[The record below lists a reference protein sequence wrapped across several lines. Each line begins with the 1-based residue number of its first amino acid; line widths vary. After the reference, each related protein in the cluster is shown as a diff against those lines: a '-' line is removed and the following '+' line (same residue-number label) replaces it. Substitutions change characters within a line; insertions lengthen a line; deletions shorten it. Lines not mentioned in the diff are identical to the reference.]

1 MTNRTGQDKDNALQH
16 SGGSLRDSSLPQSG
30 LLRVCRIGRAQGL
43 KGEVNVQVF
52 TDTPETRFA
61 AGSVLADGS
70 GKLYAVERSRTFKDR
85 WIVKFADINDRNA
98 SEELKGTVLF
108 IKKSAGKSTGTGS
121 GSTLLPLNGAA
132 ATDIPGTF
140 HAFPAASNVSV
151 TSPVPDAPGVSP
163 AAADSLPLSNTGS
176 GPADEDGGN
185 DKTGRETGSD
195 NDGWYPDELIGCE
208 VLQVNDHAEALA
220 ADYDGVDAHTVG
232 KIAGVNLNGPQTL
245 IEAELN
251 GDDAPEYK
259 GKHVL
264 IPFVEEIVPIVDPA
278 EGYILIDPPKGL
290 FDL

>member
-1 MTNRTGQDKDNALQH
+1 MTNRTGQDKDNVLQH
-16 SGGSLRDSSLPQSG
+16 NGGSLRGSSLPQNG

-61 AGSVLADGS
+61 AGAVLADGS
-70 GKLYAVERSRTFKDR
+70 GKLYTVERSRTFKDR

-98 SEELKGTVLF
+98 SEGLKGTVLF
-108 IKKSAGKSTGTGS
+108 IKESAGTKS

-132 ATDIPGTF
+132 AGMPG
-140 HAFPAASNVSV
+140 VS
-151 TSPVPDAPGVSP
+151 SAPDSAPDAPGASGGSP
-163 AAADSLPLSNTGS
+163 AVAGSLPFSNTGS
-176 GPADEDGGN
+176 DPADGDGGN
-185 DKTGRETGSD
+185 NEIGTDAGSD

-220 ADYDGVDAHTVG
+220 ADYDGVDAHTAG
-232 KIAGVNLNGPQTL
+232 KVAGVDLNGPQAL

-251 GDDAPEYK
+251 GDDAPEHK

-278 EGYILIDPPKGL
+278 EGYILIDPPEGL

>member
-16 SGGSLRDSSLPQSG
+16 NGGSLQGSSLPQSG

-61 AGSVLADGS
+61 AGAVLADRS

-98 SEELKGTVLF
+98 SERLKGAVLF

-132 ATDIPGTF
+132 TDMPGV
-140 HAFPAASNVSV
+140 PLAS
-151 TSPVPDAPGVSP
+151 DAPGASGRSP
-163 AAADSLPLSNTGS
+163 AAADSLPLSNAGS
-176 GPADEDGGN
+176 DPADGDGGN
-185 DKTGRETGSD
+185 NGIGTDAGSD

-220 ADYDGVDAHTVG
+220 ADYDGVDAHTAG
-232 KIAGVNLNGPQTL
+232 KVAGVDLNGPQAL

-251 GDDAPEYK
+251 GDDAPEHK
-259 GKHVL
+259 GTHVL

-278 EGYILIDPPKGL
+278 EGYILIDPPEGL

>member
-1 MTNRTGQDKDNALQH
+1 MTNRTRQDKDNALQH
-16 SGGSLRDSSLPQSG
+16 NGGSLRGSSLPESG

-98 SEELKGTVLF
+98 SEGLKGTVLF

-121 GSTLLPLNGAA
+121 GSALLPLNGAA
-132 ATDIPGTF
+132 AGMPGVP
-140 HAFPAASNVSV
+140 PAPDTA
-151 TSPVPDAPGVSP
+151 PDAPGASGRSP

-220 ADYDGVDAHTVG
+220 ADYDGVDAHTAG
-232 KIAGVNLNGPQTL
+232 KVAGVDLNGPQAL

-251 GDDAPEYK
+251 GDNAPEHK

-278 EGYILIDPPKGL
+278 EGYILIDPPEGL

>member
-1 MTNRTGQDKDNALQH
+1 MTNRTGRDKDNTFQRNG
-16 SGGSLRDSSLPQSG
+16 SSLRGSSLPTSG

-52 TDTPETRFA
+52 TDIPETRFA
-61 AGSVLADGS
+61 AGAVLADGS

-98 SEELKGTVLF
+98 SEGLKGTVLF

-132 ATDIPGTF
+132 TDMPGV
-140 HAFPAASNVSV
+140 PLAS
-151 TSPVPDAPGVSP
+151 DAPGASGRSP

-176 GPADEDGGN
+176 DPADEDGGD
-185 DKTGRETGSD
+185 DKIGRDAGSD

-220 ADYDGVDAHTVG
+220 ADYDGVDAHTAG
-232 KIAGVNLNGPQTL
+232 KVAGVDLNGPQAL

-251 GDDAPEYK
+251 GDDAPEHK

-278 EGYILIDPPKGL
+278 EGYILIDPPEGL

>member
-16 SGGSLRDSSLPQSG
+16 NGGSLQGSSLPQSG

-61 AGSVLADGS
+61 AGAVLADRS

-98 SEELKGTVLF
+98 SEGLKGTVLF
-108 IKKSAGKSTGTGS
+108 IKESAGKSTGTGS

-132 ATDIPGTF
+132 TDMPGV
-140 HAFPAASNVSV
+140 PLAS
-151 TSPVPDAPGVSP
+151 DAPGASGRSP
-163 AAADSLPLSNTGS
+163 AAADSLPLSNAGS
-176 GPADEDGGN
+176 DPADGDGGN
-185 DKTGRETGSD
+185 NGIGTDAGSD

-220 ADYDGVDAHTVG
+220 ADYDGVDAHTAG
-232 KIAGVNLNGPQTL
+232 KVAGVDLNGPQAL

-251 GDDAPEYK
+251 GDDAPEHK

-278 EGYILIDPPKGL
+278 EGYILIDPPEGL

>member
-1 MTNRTGQDKDNALQH
+1 MTNRTGRDKDNTFQRNG
-16 SGGSLRDSSLPQSG
+16 SSLRGSSLPTSG

-52 TDTPETRFA
+52 TDIPETRFA
-61 AGSVLADGS
+61 AGAVLADGS

-98 SEELKGTVLF
+98 SERLKGTVLF
-108 IKKSAGKSTGTGS
+108 IKTSTSTKS

-132 ATDIPGTF
+132 AGMPGVSS
-140 HAFPAASNVSV
+140 APDAAPD
-151 TSPVPDAPGVSP
+151 TAPDAPGASGRSP

-232 KIAGVNLNGPQTL
+232 KIAGVSLNGPQAL
-245 IEAELN
+245 IEAKLN
-251 GDDAPEYK
+251 GDDAPEHK

-278 EGYILIDPPKGL
+278 EGYILIDPPIGL

>member
-1 MTNRTGQDKDNALQH
+1 M
-16 SGGSLRDSSLPQSG
+16 
-30 LLRVCRIGRAQGL
+30 
-43 KGEVNVQVF
+43 
-52 TDTPETRFA
+52 
-61 AGSVLADGS
+61 ADG
-70 GKLYAVERSRTFKDR
+70 GGERVAVERSGTFEDR
-85 WIVKFADINDRNA
+85 WVGKFAGINVRNA
-98 SEELKGTVLF
+98 SEGRKGTVLF
-108 IKKSAGKSTGTGS
+108 IKKSGGKATGTGA
-121 GSTLLPLNGAA
+121 GSARLLLNGASA
-132 ATDIPGTF
+132 GMPGVPPTPDT
-140 HAFPAASNVSV
+140 A
-151 TSPVPDAPGVSP
+151 PDALGASGRSP

-220 ADYDGVDAHTVG
+220 ADYDGVDAHTAG
-232 KIAGVNLNGPQTL
+232 KVAGVDLNGPQAL

-251 GDDAPEYK
+251 GDNAPEHK

-278 EGYILIDPPKGL
+278 EGYILIDPPEGL

>member
-1 MTNRTGQDKDNALQH
+1 MTNRTGRDKDNTFQRNG
-16 SGGSLRDSSLPQSG
+16 SSLRGSSLPTSG

-52 TDTPETRFA
+52 TDIPETRFA
-61 AGSVLADGS
+61 AGAVLADGS

-98 SEELKGTVLF
+98 SEGLKGTVLF

-132 ATDIPGTF
+132 TGM
-140 HAFPAASNVSV
+140 
-151 TSPVPDAPGVSP
+151 PGVPLASDVPGASGRSP
-163 AAADSLPLSNTGS
+163 AAADSLPLSNAGS
-176 GPADEDGGN
+176 DPADGDGGN
-185 DKTGRETGSD
+185 NGIGTDAGSD

-220 ADYDGVDAHTVG
+220 ADYDGVDAHTAG
-232 KIAGVNLNGPQTL
+232 KVAGVDLNGPQAL

-251 GDDAPEYK
+251 GDDAPEHK

-278 EGYILIDPPKGL
+278 EGYILIDPPEGL

>member
-1 MTNRTGQDKDNALQH
+1 MTNRTGRDKDNTFQRNG
-16 SGGSLRDSSLPQSG
+16 SSLRGSSLPTSG

-52 TDTPETRFA
+52 TDIPETRFA
-61 AGSVLADGS
+61 AGAVLADGS

-121 GSTLLPLNGAA
+121 GSAPLPLNGAA
-132 ATDIPGTF
+132 AGMPGVP
-140 HAFPAASNVSV
+140 PALDTA
-151 TSPVPDAPGVSP
+151 PDAPGASGRSP

-232 KIAGVNLNGPQTL
+232 KIAGVSLNGPQAL
-245 IEAELN
+245 IEAKLN
-251 GDDAPEYK
+251 GDDAPEHK

-278 EGYILIDPPKGL
+278 EGYILIDPPVGL

>member
-1 MTNRTGQDKDNALQH
+1 MTNRTGQDKDSALQH
-16 SGGSLRDSSLPQSG
+16 NGGSLQGSSLPQSG

-121 GSTLLPLNGAA
+121 GSAPLPLNGSA

-151 TSPVPDAPGVSP
+151 TSPVPDALGVSP
-163 AAADSLPLSNTGS
+163 AAAGSLPSSSYRGDPAGEDSRNGES
-176 GPADEDGGN
+176 GAY
-185 DKTGRETGSD
+185 TGSD

-220 ADYDGVDAHTVG
+220 ADYNGVDAHAAGKVVG
-232 KIAGVNLNGPQTL
+232 VDLNGPQAL

-251 GDDAPEYK
+251 GDDAPEHK

-264 IPFVEEIVPIVDPA
+264 IPFVEDIVPIVDPA

>member
-1 MTNRTGQDKDNALQH
+1 MTNRTGQDKDNVLQH
-16 SGGSLRDSSLPQSG
+16 NGGSLRGSSLPQNG

-61 AGSVLADGS
+61 AGAVLADGS
-70 GKLYAVERSRTFKDR
+70 GKLYTVERSRTFKDR

-98 SEELKGTVLF
+98 SEGLKGTVLF
-108 IKKSAGKSTGTGS
+108 IKESAGTKS
-121 GSTLLPLNGAA
+121 GSTLLPLNEAAAGMPGVSSAPGAA
-132 ATDIPGTF
+132 PDT
-140 HAFPAASNVSV
+140 
-151 TSPVPDAPGVSP
+151 PDAPGASGGSP
-163 AAADSLPLSNTGS
+163 AVADSLPLSNTGS
-176 GPADEDGGN
+176 DPADGDGGN
-185 DKTGRETGSD
+185 NEIGTDAGSD

-232 KIAGVNLNGPQTL
+232 KIAGVNLNGPQAL

-278 EGYILIDPPKGL
+278 EGYILIDPPVGL

>member
-1 MTNRTGQDKDNALQH
+1 MTNRTGQDKDSALQH
-16 SGGSLRDSSLPQSG
+16 NGGSLQGSSLPQSG

-98 SEELKGTVLF
+98 SEGLKGTVLF
-108 IKKSAGKSTGTGS
+108 IKESAGKSTGTGS

-132 ATDIPGTF
+132 TDMPGV
-140 HAFPAASNVSV
+140 PLAS
-151 TSPVPDAPGVSP
+151 DAPGASGRSP

-176 GPADEDGGN
+176 DPADEDGGD
-185 DKTGRETGSD
+185 DKIGRDAGSD

-232 KIAGVNLNGPQTL
+232 KIAGVSLNGPQAL
-245 IEAELN
+245 IEAKLN
-251 GDDAPEYK
+251 GDDAPEHK

-278 EGYILIDPPKGL
+278 EGYILIDPPVGL

>member
-1 MTNRTGQDKDNALQH
+1 MTNRTGQDKDNVLQH
-16 SGGSLRDSSLPQSG
+16 NGGSLRGSSLPTSG

-98 SEELKGTVLF
+98 SEGLKGTVLF
-108 IKKSAGKSTGTGS
+108 IKESAGKSTGTGS

-132 ATDIPGTF
+132 TDMPGV
-140 HAFPAASNVSV
+140 PLAS
-151 TSPVPDAPGVSP
+151 DAPGASGRSP
-163 AAADSLPLSNTGS
+163 AAADSLPLSN
-176 GPADEDGGN
+176 
-185 DKTGRETGSD
+185 TGSD

-232 KIAGVNLNGPQTL
+232 KIAGVSLNGPQTL

-278 EGYILIDPPKGL
+278 EGYILIDPPEGL

>member
-1 MTNRTGQDKDNALQH
+1 MTNRTGRDKDNTFQRNG
-16 SGGSLRDSSLPQSG
+16 SSLRGSSLPTSG

-52 TDTPETRFA
+52 TDIPETRFA
-61 AGSVLADGS
+61 AGAVLADGS

-98 SEELKGTVLF
+98 SKRLKGTVLF
-108 IKKSAGKSTGTGS
+108 IKKSTSTKS

-132 ATDIPGTF
+132 AGM
-140 HAFPAASNVSV
+140 
-151 TSPVPDAPGVSP
+151 PGVSSAPDAAPDALDVPSASGGSP
-163 AAADSLPLSNTGS
+163 AVADRFPLSNTGS
-176 GPADEDGGN
+176 DPADGDGGN
-185 DKTGRETGSD
+185 NEIGTDAGSD

-220 ADYDGVDAHTVG
+220 ADYDGVDAHTAG
-232 KIAGVNLNGPQTL
+232 KVAGVDLNGPQAL

-251 GDDAPEYK
+251 GDDAPEHK

-278 EGYILIDPPKGL
+278 EGYILIDPPEGL

>member
-16 SGGSLRDSSLPQSG
+16 NGGSLQGSSLPQSG

-61 AGSVLADGS
+61 AGAVLADRS

-98 SEELKGTVLF
+98 SERLKGAVLF
-108 IKKSAGKSTGTGS
+108 IKKSADKSTGTGS

-132 ATDIPGTF
+132 TDMPGV
-140 HAFPAASNVSV
+140 PLAS
-151 TSPVPDAPGVSP
+151 DAPGASGRSP

-176 GPADEDGGN
+176 DPADEDGGD
-185 DKTGRETGSD
+185 DKIGRDVGSD

-278 EGYILIDPPKGL
+278 EGYILIDPPEGL

>member
-16 SGGSLRDSSLPQSG
+16 NGGSLQGSSLPQSG

-61 AGSVLADGS
+61 AGAVLADRS

-98 SEELKGTVLF
+98 SERLKGAVLF

-132 ATDIPGTF
+132 TDMPGV
-140 HAFPAASNVSV
+140 PLAS
-151 TSPVPDAPGVSP
+151 DAPGASGRSP
-163 AAADSLPLSNTGS
+163 AAADSLPRSNTGS
-176 GPADEDGGN
+176 DPADEDGGD
-185 DKTGRETGSD
+185 DKIGRDVGSD

-220 ADYDGVDAHTVG
+220 ADYDGVDAHTAG
-232 KIAGVNLNGPQTL
+232 KVAGVDLNGPQAL

-251 GDDAPEYK
+251 GDDAPEHK

-278 EGYILIDPPKGL
+278 EGYILIDPPEGL

>member
-1 MTNRTGQDKDNALQH
+1 MTNRTGQDKDNVLQH
-16 SGGSLRDSSLPQSG
+16 NGGSLRGSSLPQNG
-30 LLRVCRIGRAQGL
+30 LLQVCRIGRAQGL

-61 AGSVLADGS
+61 AGAVLADGS
-70 GKLYAVERSRTFKDR
+70 GKLYTVERSRTFKDR

-98 SEELKGTVLF
+98 SEGLKGTVLF
-108 IKKSAGKSTGTGS
+108 IKESAGTKS
-121 GSTLLPLNGAA
+121 GSTLLPLNEAAAGMPGVSSAPGAA
-132 ATDIPGTF
+132 PDT
-140 HAFPAASNVSV
+140 
-151 TSPVPDAPGVSP
+151 PDAPGASGGSP
-163 AAADSLPLSNTGS
+163 AVADSLPLSNTGS
-176 GPADEDGGN
+176 DPADGDGGN
-185 DKTGRETGSD
+185 NEIGTDAGSD

-232 KIAGVNLNGPQTL
+232 KIAGVNLNGPQAL

-278 EGYILIDPPKGL
+278 EGYILIDPPVGL

>member
-185 DKTGRETGSD
+185 DKTGRETGS

>member
-1 MTNRTGQDKDNALQH
+1 MTNRTRQDKDNALQH
-16 SGGSLRDSSLPQSG
+16 NGGSLRGSSLPESG

-98 SEELKGTVLF
+98 SEGLKGTVLF

-121 GSTLLPLNGAA
+121 GSALLPLNGAA
-132 ATDIPGTF
+132 AGMPGVP
-140 HAFPAASNVSV
+140 PAPDTA
-151 TSPVPDAPGVSP
+151 PDAPGAAGRSP

-220 ADYDGVDAHTVG
+220 ADYDGVDAHTAG
-232 KIAGVNLNGPQTL
+232 KVAGVDLNGPQAL

-251 GDDAPEYK
+251 GDNAPEHK

-278 EGYILIDPPKGL
+278 EGYILIDPPEGL

>member
-16 SGGSLRDSSLPQSG
+16 NGGSLQGSSLPQSG

-61 AGSVLADGS
+61 AGSVLADQS

-98 SEELKGTVLF
+98 SEGLKGTVLF
-108 IKKSAGKSTGTGS
+108 IKESAGTKS

-132 ATDIPGTF
+132 AGMPGVSS
-140 HAFPAASNVSV
+140 APGAAPD
-151 TSPVPDAPGVSP
+151 TPDAPGASGGSP
-163 AAADSLPLSNTGS
+163 AVADSLPLSNTGS
-176 GPADEDGGN
+176 DPADGDGGN
-185 DKTGRETGSD
+185 NEIGTDAGSD

-232 KIAGVNLNGPQTL
+232 KIAGVSLNGPQAL
-245 IEAELN
+245 IEAKLN
-251 GDDAPEYK
+251 GDDAPEHK

-278 EGYILIDPPKGL
+278 EGYILIDPPVGL

>member
-1 MTNRTGQDKDNALQH
+1 MTNRTGRDKDNTFQRNG
-16 SGGSLRDSSLPQSG
+16 SSLRGSSLPTSG

-98 SEELKGTVLF
+98 SEGLKGTVLF
-108 IKKSAGKSTGTGS
+108 IKESAGKSTGTGS

-132 ATDIPGTF
+132 TDMPGV
-140 HAFPAASNVSV
+140 PLAS
-151 TSPVPDAPGVSP
+151 DAPGASGRSP

-176 GPADEDGGN
+176 DPADEDGGD
-185 DKTGRETGSD
+185 DKIGRDAGSD

-232 KIAGVNLNGPQTL
+232 KIAGVSLNGPQTL

-278 EGYILIDPPKGL
+278 EGYILIDPPEGL

>member
-1 MTNRTGQDKDNALQH
+1 MTNRTGQDKDSALQYN
-16 SGGSLRDSSLPQSG
+16 GGSLQGSSLPQSG

-61 AGSVLADGS
+61 AGAVLADRS

-98 SEELKGTVLF
+98 SERLKGAVLF

-132 ATDIPGTF
+132 TDMPGV
-140 HAFPAASNVSV
+140 PLAS
-151 TSPVPDAPGVSP
+151 DAPGASGRSP

-176 GPADEDGGN
+176 DPADEDGGD
-185 DKTGRETGSD
+185 DKIGRDAGSD

-232 KIAGVNLNGPQTL
+232 KIAGVSLNGPQTL

-278 EGYILIDPPKGL
+278 EGYILIDPPEGL

>member
-1 MTNRTGQDKDNALQH
+1 MTNRTGQDKDSALQH
-16 SGGSLRDSSLPQSG
+16 NGGSLQGSSLPQSG

-121 GSTLLPLNGAA
+121 GSAPLPLNGSA

-151 TSPVPDAPGVSP
+151 TSPVPDALGVSP
-163 AAADSLPLSNTGS
+163 AAAGSLPSSSYRGDPAGEDSRNGES
-176 GPADEDGGN
+176 GAY
-185 DKTGRETGSD
+185 TGSD
-195 NDGWYPDELIGCE
+195 NDGWYPDELIGYE

-220 ADYDGVDAHTVG
+220 ADYNGVDAHAAGKVVG
-232 KIAGVNLNGPQTL
+232 VDLNGPQAL

-251 GDDAPEYK
+251 GDDAPEHK

-264 IPFVEEIVPIVDPA
+264 IPFVEDIVPIVDPA

>member
-1 MTNRTGQDKDNALQH
+1 M
-16 SGGSLRDSSLPQSG
+16 
-30 LLRVCRIGRAQGL
+30 
-43 KGEVNVQVF
+43 
-52 TDTPETRFA
+52 
-61 AGSVLADGS
+61 
-70 GKLYAVERSRTFKDR
+70 
-85 WIVKFADINDRNA
+85 KFADINDRNA

-121 GSTLLPLNGAA
+121 GSAPLPLNGSA

-151 TSPVPDAPGVSP
+151 TSPVPDALGVSP
-163 AAADSLPLSNTGS
+163 AAAGSLPSSSYRGDPAGEDSRNGES
-176 GPADEDGGN
+176 GAY
-185 DKTGRETGSD
+185 TGSD

-220 ADYDGVDAHTVG
+220 ADYNGVDAHAAGKVVG
-232 KIAGVNLNGPQTL
+232 VDLNGPQAL

-251 GDDAPEYK
+251 GDDAPEHK

-264 IPFVEEIVPIVDPA
+264 IPFVEDIVPIVDPA

>member
-1 MTNRTGQDKDNALQH
+1 MTNRTGQDKDSALQH
-16 SGGSLRDSSLPQSG
+16 NGGSLQGSSLPQSG

-61 AGSVLADGS
+61 AGAVLADGS

-108 IKKSAGKSTGTGS
+108 IKKSTSTKS

-132 ATDIPGTF
+132 AGMPGVSS
-140 HAFPAASNVSV
+140 APDAA
-151 TSPVPDAPGVSP
+151 PDAPGASGGSP
-163 AAADSLPLSNTGS
+163 AVADRLPLSNTGS
-176 GPADEDGGN
+176 DPADGDGEN
-185 DKTGRETGSD
+185 DEIGTDTGGD

-220 ADYDGVDAHTVG
+220 ADYDGVDAHTAG
-232 KIAGVNLNGPQTL
+232 KVAGVDLNGPQAL

-251 GDDAPEYK
+251 GDDAPEHK

-278 EGYILIDPPKGL
+278 EGYILIDPPEGL

>member
-16 SGGSLRDSSLPQSG
+16 NGGSLQGSSLPRSG

-61 AGSVLADGS
+61 AGAVLADRS

-98 SEELKGTVLF
+98 SERLKGAVLF

-132 ATDIPGTF
+132 TDMPGV
-140 HAFPAASNVSV
+140 PLAS
-151 TSPVPDAPGVSP
+151 DAPGASGRSP
-163 AAADSLPLSNTGS
+163 AAADSLPLSNAGS
-176 GPADEDGGN
+176 DPADGDGGN
-185 DKTGRETGSD
+185 NGIGTDAGSD

-220 ADYDGVDAHTVG
+220 ADYDGVDVHTAG
-232 KIAGVNLNGPQTL
+232 KVAGVDLNGPQAL

-251 GDDAPEYK
+251 GDDAPEHK

-278 EGYILIDPPKGL
+278 EGYILIDPPEGL

>member
-16 SGGSLRDSSLPQSG
+16 NGGSLQGSSLPQSG

-61 AGSVLADGS
+61 AGAVLADRS

-98 SEELKGTVLF
+98 SERLKGAVLF

-132 ATDIPGTF
+132 TDMPGVPF
-140 HAFPAASNVSV
+140 AS
-151 TSPVPDAPGVSP
+151 DAPGASGRSP
-163 AAADSLPLSNTGS
+163 AAADSLPLSNAGS
-176 GPADEDGGN
+176 DPADGDGGN
-185 DKTGRETGSD
+185 NGIGTDAGSD

-220 ADYDGVDAHTVG
+220 ADYDGVDAHTAG
-232 KIAGVNLNGPQTL
+232 KVAGVDLNGPQAL

-251 GDDAPEYK
+251 GDDAPEHK

-278 EGYILIDPPKGL
+278 EGYILIDPPEGL

>member
-1 MTNRTGQDKDNALQH
+1 MTNRTGQDKENGRQH
-16 SGGSLRDSSLPQSG
+16 NGGSLRGSSLPTSG

-98 SEELKGTVLF
+98 SEGLKGTVLF
-108 IKKSAGKSTGTGS
+108 IKESAGKSTGTGS

-132 ATDIPGTF
+132 TDMPGV
-140 HAFPAASNVSV
+140 PLAS
-151 TSPVPDAPGVSP
+151 DAPGASGRSP

-176 GPADEDGGN
+176 DPADEDGGD
-185 DKTGRETGSD
+185 DKIGRDAGSD

-232 KIAGVNLNGPQTL
+232 KIAGVSLNGPQTL

-278 EGYILIDPPKGL
+278 EGYILIDPPEGL

>member
-1 MTNRTGQDKDNALQH
+1 MTNRTGRDKDNTFQRNG
-16 SGGSLRDSSLPQSG
+16 SSLRGSSLPTSG

-52 TDTPETRFA
+52 TDIPETRFA
-61 AGSVLADGS
+61 AGAVLADGS

-98 SEELKGTVLF
+98 SERLKGTVLF
-108 IKKSAGKSTGTGS
+108 IKKSTSTKS

-132 ATDIPGTF
+132 AGMPGVSS
-140 HAFPAASNVSV
+140 APDAAPD
-151 TSPVPDAPGVSP
+151 TAPDAPGASGRSP

-232 KIAGVNLNGPQTL
+232 KIAGVSLNGPQAL
-245 IEAELN
+245 IEAKLN
-251 GDDAPEYK
+251 GDDAPEHK

-278 EGYILIDPPKGL
+278 EGYILIDPPIGL

>member
-1 MTNRTGQDKDNALQH
+1 MTNRTGQDKDNVLQH
-16 SGGSLRDSSLPQSG
+16 NGGSLRGSSLPTSG

-98 SEELKGTVLF
+98 SEGLKGTVLF
-108 IKKSAGKSTGTGS
+108 IKESAGKSTGTGS

-132 ATDIPGTF
+132 TDMPGV
-140 HAFPAASNVSV
+140 PLAS
-151 TSPVPDAPGVSP
+151 DAPGASGRSP

-176 GPADEDGGN
+176 DPADEDGGD
-185 DKTGRETGSD
+185 DKIGRDAGSD

-232 KIAGVNLNGPQTL
+232 KIAGVSLNGPQTL

-278 EGYILIDPPKGL
+278 EGYILIDPPEGL

>member
-1 MTNRTGQDKDNALQH
+1 MTNRTGQDKDNVLQH
-16 SGGSLRDSSLPQSG
+16 NGSSLRGSSLPTSG

-61 AGSVLADGS
+61 AGAVLADGS

-98 SEELKGTVLF
+98 SEGLKGTVLF

-121 GSTLLPLNGAA
+121 GSAPLPLNGAA
-132 ATDIPGTF
+132 AGM
-140 HAFPAASNVSV
+140 
-151 TSPVPDAPGVSP
+151 PGVPPALDTPGASGRSP
-163 AAADSLPLSNTGS
+163 AAADILPLSNTGS

-220 ADYDGVDAHTVG
+220 ADYDGVDAHTAG
-232 KIAGVNLNGPQTL
+232 KVAGVSLNGPQAL
-245 IEAELN
+245 IEAKLN
-251 GDDAPEYK
+251 GDDAPEHK

-278 EGYILIDPPKGL
+278 EGYILIDPPVGL